1 MEDPLKTFRCGSDH
15 DQRQCGFRDKNCFR
29 CGRKGHAM
37 VMCHQVGWKSEVK
50 NIGANDSDDEAHTVM
65 CSVRGRGKSA
75 PMLCE
80 LEVQGEPVEFKIDTG
95 SPYTIMGKD
104 TVKMIFGCCV
114 FETSKVKITSFTGD
128 SVQVLGTMDVNV
140 KIRGRL
146 VEAKFIVNEYQH
158 KLLGRYLIDKLGLL
172 TINLV
177 KDADID
183 TVKTTL
189 DRPPK
194 LFQEE

>member
-1 MEDPLKTFRCGSDH
+1 MNTKVEVRLKTFRCGSHH
-15 DQRQCGFRDKNCFR
+15 DPRQCGFRDKNCFR

-37 VMCHQVGWKSEVK
+37 VKCHQVGWKSEVK
-50 NIGANDSDDEAHTVM
+50 TIGENDSDDEAHTVM
-65 CSVRGRGKSA
+65 FSVRGGGKCA
-75 PMLCE
+75 PVLCE
-80 LEVQGEPVEFKIDTG
+80 LEVQGEPVEFEIDTG

-114 FETSKVKITSFTGD
+114 LDTSKVKITSFTGD
-128 SVQVLGTMDVNV
+128 SMQVLGTMDVNV

-146 VEAKFIVNEYQH
+146 VEAKTSQRN
-158 KLLGRYLIDKLGLL
+158 LLGRDLTGKLGVL

-183 TVKTTL
+183 TVKATL
-189 DRPPK
+189 DRHPK
-194 LFQEE
+194 SFQEE

>member
-1 MEDPLKTFRCGSDH
+1 
-15 DQRQCGFRDKNCFR
+15 
-29 CGRKGHAM
+29 
-37 VMCHQVGWKSEVK
+37 
-50 NIGANDSDDEAHTVM
+50 
-65 CSVRGRGKSA
+65 
-75 PMLCE
+75 MLCE
-80 LEVQGEPVEFKIDTG
+80 LEVQGEPVEYKIDTG

-104 TVKMIFGCCV
+104 TVKMIFRCCV
-114 FETSKVKITSFTGD
+114 LDTSKVKITSFTGD
-128 SVQVLGTMDVNV
+128 SMQVLGTMDVNV

-146 VEAKFIVNEYQH
+146 VEAKVLVIEYQNN
-158 KLLGRYLIDKLGLL
+158 LLGRYLIDKLGVL

-183 TVKTTL
+183 TVKATL

>member
-1 MEDPLKTFRCGSDH
+1 
-15 DQRQCGFRDKNCFR
+15 
-29 CGRKGHAM
+29 M
-37 VMCHQVGWKSEVK
+37 VKCYQVGWKSEVK
-50 NIGANDSDDEAHTVM
+50 NTGEHDSDDETHTAM
-65 CSVRGRGKSA
+65 CSVRGGGKSA
-75 PMLCE
+75 PLLCE
-80 LEVQGEPVEFKIDTG
+80 LEVQAEPVEFETDTG

-114 FETSKVKITSFTGD
+114 LDTSKVKITSFTGH

-140 KIRGRL
+140 KTRGRL
-146 VEAKFIVNEYQH
+146 VEANIIVNEYQH
-158 KLLGRYLIDKLGLL
+158 SLLGRDLTDKLGVL

-183 TVKTTL
+183 TVKATL
-189 DRPPK
+189 DRHPK